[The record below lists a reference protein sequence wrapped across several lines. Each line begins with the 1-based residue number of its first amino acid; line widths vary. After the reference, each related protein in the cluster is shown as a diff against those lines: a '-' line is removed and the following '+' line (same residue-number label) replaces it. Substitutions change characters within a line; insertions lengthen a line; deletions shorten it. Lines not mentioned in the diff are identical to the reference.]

1 MRNVYLALDAIQ
13 QYLQGHSQINMV
25 TYGDIFE
32 VDLKKQT
39 IFPLAHLYFENA
51 TIPQQV
57 VQFQVGIL
65 FMDIVDE
72 TKQDVRNQNEPFY
85 GVNNVMDIHNTML
98 AVANGLIQEIRKGTL
113 WDEGY
118 ELVGDPSLQ
127 PFQDRFENS
136 LAGWNMTLSINTK
149 NNEISIC

>member
-1 MRNVYLALDAIQ
+1 MRNVYLALDSIKT
-13 QYLQGHSQINMV
+13 YLQGHSQINMV

-51 TIPQQV
+51 IIPAQV

-72 TKQDVRNQNEPFY
+72 TKQDVRDQAEPFY

-98 AVANGLIQEIRKGTL
+98 AVANGLIQEVRKGNL
-113 WDEGY
+113 WDDGF

-136 LAGWNMTLSINTK
+136 LAGWNLTLTINTK

>member
-1 MRNVYLALDAIQ
+1 MRNVYLALDAIKT
-13 QYLQGHSQINMV
+13 YLQGHSQINMV

-51 TIPQQV
+51 IIPAQV

-85 GVNNVMDIHNTML
+85 GVNNVMDIHTPML
-98 AVANGLIQEIRKGTL
+98 AVANGLIQEVRKGNL
-113 WDEGY
+113 WDDGF

-136 LAGWNMTLSINTK
+136 LAGWNLTLTINTK
-149 NNEISIC
+149 NNEVSIC